1 MVAVLTRPSETAL
14 CPRHIDRVH
23 AIVDGRASPQVE
35 LDVSASW
42 QRCLTRYGLDP
53 GAGQPA
59 QILTSAELKD
69 QREPLGRLIHCA
81 AEELDRL
88 YSVVCQAKY
97 IVLLCNREGVAIDY
111 RANPADAP
119 EFKQWG
125 IYPGSIW
132 SEDAEGTNG
141 IGTSITEHRAVTV
154 HRAQHFR
161 ARHISLSC
169 SSAPLLDADGTL
181 LAVLDVSCFDPTL
194 SERAHALTG
203 ALVKASARAIEER
216 IANEG
221 ATKWQAKP
229 SYHRG
234 GLSPGALKRVQ
245 EHVGHHLADRLSIE
259 QLATVAGLSAFH
271 FARAFKQSQ
280 GMTPHNYLLHRR
292 IERAQELLS
301 ATECSLSEVALASG
315 FCDQSH
321 FARHFRR
328 RVGIP
333 PGAFRCSQR

>member
-1 MVAVLTRPSETAL
+1 L
-14 CPRHIDRVH
+14 
-23 AIVDGRASPQVE
+23 
-35 LDVSASW
+35 SASW

-53 GAGQPA
+53 GAEQPA
-59 QILTSAELKD
+59 QTLTSRELKD
-69 QREPLGRLIHCA
+69 RREPLDRLIHCA

-88 YSVVCQAKY
+88 HKIVGQARY
-97 IVLLCNREGVAIDY
+97 VVLLCNRDGVAIDY
-111 RANPADAP
+111 RATPADAS
-119 EFKQWG
+119 EFKRWG
-125 IYPGSIW
+125 IYEGSIW

-154 HRAQHFR
+154 HRTQHFR

-169 SSAPLLDADGTL
+169 SSAPILDADGTL
-181 LAVLDVSCFDPTL
+181 VAVLDVSCFDPTL
-194 SERAHALTG
+194 SEGAHALTG
-203 ALVKASARAIEER
+203 ALVQASARAIEER
-216 IANEG
+216 VANEG
-221 ATKWQAKP
+221 ATGWRTKP

-234 GLSPGALKRVQ
+234 GLPPGALKRVR
-245 EHVGHHLADRLSIE
+245 EHVEHHLADRPSIE

-292 IERAQELLS
+292 VQRAQELLS
-301 ATECSLSEVALASG
+301 ATECSLSEVAIASG

-328 RVGIP
+328 QVGMAP
-333 PGAFRCSQR
+333 SAFRRSRQ